1 MFSSTAHGRRS
12 HSPPLLPA
20 GRHVRIKL
28 QSGGLEAKPME
39 EQFYE
44 GRGLERTQ
52 SYHWVT
58 TSRGAG
64 EGPPLRVQSRE
75 GPAGGTEADPLNTF
89 QRPR

>member
-1 MFSSTAHGRRS
+1 
-12 HSPPLLPA
+12 
-20 GRHVRIKL
+20 
-28 QSGGLEAKPME
+28 ME

-58 TSRGAG
+58 TSRGRDWRGAPAPGPEQGGAG
-64 EGPPLRVQSRE
+64 R
-75 GPAGGTEADPLNTF
+75 EADPLNTF